1 MDKEKFVDLLEDY
14 LNKHKNASCL
24 TGSDAD
30 EFIDK
35 MYSLLTEESPSAIDE
50 WLKKNLENR
59 FLYAAEPPKWTRRG
73 EKDWPY
79 FEGEPM
85 IFLHQFSLGLKEAK
99 QMKRGFP
106 VGETIY
112 IFGAK
117 KKIDE
122 DGWITVHMMVGQ
134 DNINGNR
141 ISINH
146 IETTM

>member
-35 MYSLLTEESPSAIDE
+35 MYSLLIEESPSTIDE

-73 EKDWPY
+73 EKDWLY

-99 QMKRGFP
+99 QMKREFP

-117 KKIDE
+117 KKISE
-122 DGWITVHMMVGQ
+122 DTWGVVYMMVGQ
-134 DNINGNR
+134 DNSKGDR
-141 ISINH
+141 IYIDYADVSL
-146 IETTM
+146 